1 MTGLSSMIKKFLF
14 LIVMVA
20 TCLTA
25 VATDKDKPNARL
37 EPMKIRK
44 RNARPDIP
52 GTLLIELGWNILQS
66 NPSEMEI
73 GTLGSR
79 TFNLYYFYNIELP
92 FAGNRFELMPGFG
105 VGLDRY
111 RFEDDITLSETNNVE
126 IVELEDVDVQKSM
139 LVSNY
144 FDIPVELRFYAN
156 PNDKKRSFKI
166 GVGFK
171 GGVRFSS
178 HTKVKFEDNGN
189 NVKSKEKRD
198 FGLNRFRYGLTGR
211 IGIGGFNLFYYHSLS
226 ELFESGEG
234 PMDSAATNITVG
246 LSFAGF

>member
-1 MTGLSSMIKKFLF
+1 MIQKCLSLLLVSAICLP
-14 LIVMVA
+14 VMA
-20 TCLTA
+20 G
-25 VATDKDKPNARL
+25 DKENPKNTSKAKL

-52 GTLLIELGWNILQS
+52 GTLLVELGWNILRD

-92 FAGNRFELMPGFG
+92 FASGRFELMPGFG

-111 RFEDDITLSETNNVE
+111 RFEDDITLASNNDVE
-126 IVELEDVDVQKSM
+126 IVELEDLDVTKSM

-144 FDIPVELRFYAN
+144 FDVPLELRFYAN
-156 PNDKKRSFKI
+156 PNDKKRSFKV
-166 GVGFK
+166 GLGFK
-171 GGVRFSS
+171 AGIRFSS
-178 HTKVKFEDNGN
+178 HTKVKYEEDGN
-189 NVKSKEKRD
+189 NVIEKEKNI
-198 FGLNRFRYGLTGR
+198 FGLNRFRYGVTGR
-211 IGIGGFNLFYYHSLS
+211 IGIGGINFFYYQSLS

-234 PMDSAATNITVG
+234 PLDSAATNVTVG
-246 LSFAGF
+246 LSFRGF